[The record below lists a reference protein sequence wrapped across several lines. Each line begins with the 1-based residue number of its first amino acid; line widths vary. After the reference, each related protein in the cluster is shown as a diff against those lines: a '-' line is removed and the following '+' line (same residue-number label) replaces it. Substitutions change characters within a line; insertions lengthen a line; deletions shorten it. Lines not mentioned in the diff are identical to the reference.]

1 MCDSVSHTSHTS
13 PRDLTVFCSELRKL
27 IHYFGGGFS
36 DDDKAH
42 HNSALSAFIV
52 MKICLIESFNKAA
65 RIGGRNLHMTE
76 VVRKPRTLHTGIA
89 SCKTC
94 CRNLIGRS

>member
-1 MCDSVSHTSHTS
+1 MSLVS
-13 PRDLTVFCSELRKL
+13 PRSS
-27 IHYFGGGFS
+27 S

-52 MKICLIESFNKAA
+52 KKICLIESFNEAA

-76 VVRKPRTLHTGIA
+76 VVRKPRSLHTGIA
-89 SCKTC
+89 SCKTLGFDSGLG
-94 CRNLIGRS
+94 NHLFNNFVALHVNKGRARRL